1 MTRFFKVFL
10 RDQLHGRIHVAGF
23 GKHPAWDDH
32 IDDIGLETETLVIAK
47 QLLYS
52 QGIASQLASGAWDQ
66 IERTSQSIDFDHRFV
81 WARKG
86 QALVGAIL
94 ASSDGKGRSRFPI
107 VVCVQ
112 AEMGTL
118 QALHLYLPLAESLGS
133 SCKAAASR
141 QLFRELLDQAYG
153 ELNAFPASLGANAR
167 SAHPEFEGDDSIVR
181 ALRHLSEVLKRSKLS
196 SSNTEGR
203 SSVSFRLP
211 AISLRA
217 SENLEFWMGY
227 LELCARLQAPC
238 LALASIGR
246 LPVDLIVGEPT
257 PNDFFCLRAK
267 DTALPITRTESMSHR
282 GANFEPGAREYLE
295 SFKTGS
301 EADPRRRRSWWPGL
315 FSKPD

>member
-10 RDQLHGRIHVAGF
+10 RDQLHGRVHVAAF

-86 QALVGAIL
+86 QALVGTIL
-94 ASSDGKGRSRFPI
+94 ASSDGKGRARFPM
-107 VVCVQ
+107 VVGVQ
-112 AEMGTL
+112 AGKATL
-118 QALHLYLPLAESLGS
+118 QALRLYLPFAESLGS
-133 SCKAAASR
+133 GCKAAASR
-141 QLFRELLDQAYG
+141 QAFRALLDQAYG
-153 ELNAFPASLGANAR
+153 ELNALPASLGANTV
-167 SAHPEFEGDDSIVR
+167 SSHPEFQGDDSIVR
-181 ALRHLSEVLKRSKLS
+181 ALGHLSEVLRSAKLS
-196 SSNTEGR
+196 SFSADGR
-203 SSVSFRLP
+203 SSVSFRFP
-211 AISLRA
+211 AISLQA

-227 LELCARLQAPC
+227 LELCTRLQVPC
-238 LALASIGR
+238 LAIASIGR

-257 PNDFFCLRAK
+257 PKDFFCLRAK
-267 DTALPITRTESMSHR
+267 EATLPLTRTESKSHR
-282 GANFEPGAREYLE
+282 EANLEPLAREYLE

-301 EADPRRRRSWWPGL
+301 AGDTSRRRSWWPGL
-315 FSKPD
+315 FRKPG